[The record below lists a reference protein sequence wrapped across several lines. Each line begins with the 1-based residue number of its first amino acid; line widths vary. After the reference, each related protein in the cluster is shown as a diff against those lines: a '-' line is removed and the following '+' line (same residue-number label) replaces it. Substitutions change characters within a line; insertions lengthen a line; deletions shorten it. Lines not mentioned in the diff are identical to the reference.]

1 MLTETKIEPVLD
13 VPYSDT
19 EYPQELI
26 DLWDRNSEL
35 LELKLETGEIK
46 IKSIREQFAEHGF
59 KAD

>member
-1 MLTETKIEPVLD
+1 MLTETKRETVLD

>member
-1 MLTETKIEPVLD
+1 MLTETKRENVLD

-26 DLWDRNSEL
+26 DLWDRNSEI

-46 IKSIREQFAEHGF
+46 PQSVRDVAAQFGVIL
-59 KAD
+59 D